1 VLEEKKMTKITI
13 SNLYLSSEENL
24 LTEIS
29 FREIKF
35 VEGGYGYGYGYGYPR
50 TRTVSNTTDTASASD
65 TVRTTLGNIDSLLGN
80 MRSQIDE
87 TMVSLRSQ
95 FQETGFF

>member
-1 VLEEKKMTKITI
+1 MTNITI
-13 SNLYLSSEENL
+13 SNLYPSSEENL

-29 FREIKF
+29 LREMKS
-35 VEGGYGYGYGYGYPR
+35 VEGGYRYGYGYGYGYPR
-50 TRTVSNTTDTASASD
+50 TTTASNTTDTASASD

-87 TMVSLRSQ
+87 TMISLRSQ